1 VDTRIAI
8 VAGEHCP
15 ILPDGRLREAVDLA
29 EFSAPIPHSPL
40 LHSWKMT
47 AEEMEA
53 GEIVLAAVAPFMV
66 GVFTKRSAAQQYW
79 TFATGTPIAFRG
91 EKPLLTAAHVVSE
104 RPGDQPTD
112 MVFLPPPRGGFI
124 LSSSLADGKYPR
136 SQRWETSQLI
146 GDHQTDVAAI
156 CFQNPPP
163 ITFFHM
169 PDEAAVPLR
178 PGRPVAICGYPKATG
193 KAVQMGSIVT
203 DLALAD
209 FQAATVVD
217 ASGFGLQPFQFAID
231 YPILPGLVLPGGYSG
246 SMVWY
251 DKAGCT
257 TVGELRQGPQL
268 RIGGIVT
275 DHDPAHDALLCSD
288 ENAIIRFLR
297 QIAS

>member
-1 VDTRIAI
+1 
-8 VAGEHCP
+8 
-15 ILPDGRLREAVDLA
+15 
-29 EFSAPIPHSPL
+29 
-40 LHSWKMT
+40 
-47 AEEMEA
+47 
-53 GEIVLAAVAPFMV
+53 
-66 GVFTKRSAAQQYW
+66 
-79 TFATGTPIAFRG
+79 
-91 EKPLLTAAHVVSE
+91 
-104 RPGDQPTD
+104 
-112 MVFLPPPRGGFI
+112 
-124 LSSSLADGKYPR
+124 
-136 SQRWETSQLI
+136 
-146 GDHQTDVAAI
+146 
-156 CFQNPPP
+156 
-163 ITFFHM
+163 M

>member
-124 LSSSLADGKYPR
+124 LSSSLADGNYPR
-136 SQRWETSQLI
+136 SQRWETSQLT
-146 GDHQTDVAAI
+146 GDRQTDVAAI

-169 PDEAAVPLR
+169 PDKAAVPLR
-178 PGRPVAICGYPKATG
+178 PGRPVAICGYPTAKG
-193 KAVQMGSIVT
+193 KAVQMGNIVT

-217 ASGFGLQPFQFAID
+217 ASGFG
-231 YPILPGLVLPGGYSG
+231 VRS
-246 SMVWY
+246 
-251 DKAGCT
+251 
-257 TVGELRQGPQL
+257 
-268 RIGGIVT
+268 
-275 DHDPAHDALLCSD
+275 
-288 ENAIIRFLR
+288 
-297 QIAS
+297 